1 MSESKTYVFQ
11 PDGVGN
17 SAWAALMPMLQQR
30 GIDPSVLACLG
41 NKGMFNGGGWDGIIA
56 LVVIAAIFGFNGN
69 GNGLFGRG
77 GGSGVGSVE
86 RDMLLSAIQRNGT
99 DISALA
105 SSVNCTEGQIMQA
118 INNVATQICN
128 LSAAE
133 GQNSMQI
140 INSIQAG
147 NTGIL
152 SKLADCCCENRL
164 AIANQTNTLTSRI
177 DQLANGITQGFSAT
191 AYETAQQ
198 TCALRDNADSNTR
211 SILAKLDQIEDSRK
225 DREINNLT
233 AQLTAAN
240 SRAERASEL
249 APIYKALNDI
259 QCKQPSTVTT
269 PYQPFVA
276 VPNCLA
282 AQMGLYGSGFYNG
295 GNGGGFL

>member
-11 PDGVGN
+11 PDAN
-17 SAWAALMPMLQQR
+17 NTLASLMPLLQSK
-30 GIDPSVLACLG
+30 GVDPSVIAMLQNNRGLFG
-41 NKGMFNGGGWDGIIA
+41 NGGWDGIIG
-56 LVVIAAIFGFNGN
+56 LVVIAAIFGWGGN
-69 GNGLFGRG
+69 GNGLFGNRG
-77 GGSGVGSVE
+77 GCGCAE
-86 RDMLLSAIQRNGT
+86 REMIMSAIQRNGT
-99 DISALA
+99 DLASLA
-105 SSVNCTEGQIMQA
+105 SSINCSEGQLMSA

-147 NTGIL
+147 NTSVL

-164 AIANQTNTLTSRI
+164 AIANQTNALTSRI

-198 TCALRDNADSNTR
+198 TCALRDNADNNAR

-240 SRAERASEL
+240 SRAERAAEL

-259 QCKQPSTVTT
+259 QCKQPTTVTT

-276 VPNCLA
+276 VPNCVA
-282 AQMGLYGSGFYNG
+282 YNMGLYGLGNG
-295 GNGGGFL
+295 TGYNGGGFL

>member
-17 SAWAALMPMLQQR
+17 NAWAALMPMLQQR
-30 GIDPSVLACLG
+30 GVDPSVLAMLSNNRGIFGG
-41 NKGMFNGGGWDGIIA
+41 NGWDGIIA
-56 LVVIAAIFGFNGN
+56 LVVIAAIFGWGGN
-69 GNGLFGRG
+69 GGGLFGNRNG
-77 GGSGVGSVE
+77 GGSTE
-86 RDMLLSAIQRNGT
+86 REMIMSAIQRNGT

-105 SSVNCTEGQIMQA
+105 SSVNCSEGQIMQA
-118 INNVATQICN
+118 INDVATQICN
-128 LSAAE
+128 LSASE

-164 AIANQTNTLTSRI
+164 AIANQTNTLQNAINSTNVGMER
-177 DQLANGITQGFSAT
+177 GFSSV
-191 AYETAQQ
+191 AYAAQQQ
-198 TCALRDNADSNTR
+198 TCDLKQNADCNTR
-211 SILAKLDQIEDSRK
+211 SILAKLDAIEDSRK

-240 SRAERASEL
+240 SRAERQAEL

-259 QCKQPSTVTT
+259 QCKQPTTVTT
-269 PYQPFVA
+269 PYQPFVT
-276 VPNCLA
+276 VPNCVA
-282 AQMGLYGSGFYNG
+282 YNMGLYGNGFNG
-295 GNGGGFL
+295 FNNGGGFL